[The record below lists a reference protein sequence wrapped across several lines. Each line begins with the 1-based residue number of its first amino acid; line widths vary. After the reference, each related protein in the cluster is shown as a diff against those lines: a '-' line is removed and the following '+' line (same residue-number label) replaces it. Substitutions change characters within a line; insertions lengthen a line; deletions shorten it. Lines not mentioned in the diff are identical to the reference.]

1 MMEFVNCQIQYG
13 ISEKDICVF
22 PNFYHELHNY
32 EIHVKMQRHVQMQRL
47 HKCSARRRIVLISC
61 CAYTL
66 VKESMPIDVTDMRNG
81 EKKVGNTAKSSQ
93 ASERFFQ
100 ITGDEV
106 ANWYFAMDCDMSGVA
121 SQSTLKLICWFV
133 LRNVLSLHCSCRHVV
148 R

>member
-1 MMEFVNCQIQYG
+1 MEYL
-13 ISEKDICVF
+13 K
-22 PNFYHELHNY
+22 
-32 EIHVKMQRHVQMQRL
+32 
-47 HKCSARRRIVLISC
+47 RIFAYSQSFKS

-66 VKESMPIDVTDMRNG
+66 IKESMPIDVTDMRNG

-121 SQSTLKLICWFV
+121 SQ
-133 LRNVLSLHCSCRHVV
+133 
-148 R
+148 